1 MGPRE
6 VNLLAS
12 TQLGRGGVKIQT
24 VPESLESP
32 KPVGGKIASPN
43 SSGARDGRQRW
54 DHAVGRASNATL
66 IHLDRKPF

>member
-6 VNLLAS
+6 VNLLAF
-12 TQLGRGGVKIQT
+12 TQLGRGGVKVQT

-43 SSGARDGRQRW
+43 SCGDRNGRGGTMLWAELQMP
-54 DHAVGRASNATL
+54 H
-66 IHLDRKPF
+66 